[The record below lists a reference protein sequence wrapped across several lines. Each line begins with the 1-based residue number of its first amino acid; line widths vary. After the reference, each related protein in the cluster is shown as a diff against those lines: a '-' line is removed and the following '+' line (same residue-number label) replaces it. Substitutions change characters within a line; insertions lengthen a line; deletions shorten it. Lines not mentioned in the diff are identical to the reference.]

1 MKKIFR
7 TDNDPATLL
16 IRLMMGIVFTS
27 EGLQKFLFPDSR
39 GAGRFEKIGLP
50 APEFLGS
57 FVGFFE
63 VLCGLLLLAGLA
75 TRAAAGI
82 LVIIMLVALFTT
94 KLPILMNEGIW
105 VMLHDSRTD
114 MSMLLAGI
122 FLMIKGGGRWSAD
135 RLNTTN
141 NGSPLENPYSI

>member
-1 MKKIFR
+1 MKKFFR

-27 EGLQKFLFPDSR
+27 EGVQKFLFPASR

-63 VLCGLLLLAGLA
+63 VLCGLLILAGLA

-82 LVIIMLVALFTT
+82 LMIIMLMALITT

-105 VMLHDSRTD
+105 KMLHDSRTD
-114 MSMLLAGI
+114 MSMLLAAI

-135 RLNTTN
+135 RNMGFNVRAGIT
-141 NGSPLENPYSI
+141 

>member
-1 MKKIFR
+1 MKKFFR

-27 EGLQKFLFPDSR
+27 EGVQKFLFPDSR

-63 VLCGLLLLAGLA
+63 VLCGLLILAGLA

-82 LVIIMLVALFTT
+82 LMIIMLMALITT

-105 VMLHDSRTD
+105 KMLHDSRTD
-114 MSMLLAGI
+114 MSMLLAAI

-135 RLNTTN
+135 RNMVINARAGIT
-141 NGSPLENPYSI
+141 

>member
-1 MKKIFR
+1 MKKFFR

-27 EGLQKFLFPDSR
+27 EGVQKFLFPDSR

-63 VLCGLLLLAGLA
+63 VLCGLLILAGLA

-82 LVIIMLVALFTT
+82 LMIIMLMALITT

-105 VMLHDSRTD
+105 KMLHDSRTD
-114 MSMLLAGI
+114 MSMLLAAI

-135 RLNTTN
+135 RNMVFNARAGIT
-141 NGSPLENPYSI
+141 